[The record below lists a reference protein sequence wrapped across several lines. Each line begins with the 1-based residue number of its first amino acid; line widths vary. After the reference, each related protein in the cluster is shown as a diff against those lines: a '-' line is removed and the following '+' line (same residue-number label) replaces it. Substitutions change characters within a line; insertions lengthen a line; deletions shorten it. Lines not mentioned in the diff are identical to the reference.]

1 MIQAEVEG
9 YLAALRVA
17 IHLRISHIVLESDST
32 NLVMAL
38 KSYDYDMPMGGW
50 LFQESHFSTA
60 L

>member
-1 MIQAEVEG
+1 VIQAEVEG

-17 IHLRISHIVLESDST
+17 IHLGISHIVLESDST

-50 LFQESHFSTA
+50 LFQESRFSTA